1 MPASFPRLSAGD
13 ISEINIGAAIVAAPT
28 PTARKKV
35 KGPNKSRAV
44 IRDVEAGSS
53 VDCMHCGDRV
63 ELPTDAPEYV
73 PSGVPKSVEALIES
87 IGYDVAL
94 SRSGPNAWEIKQG
107 SATILICYHDKSGL
121 ISADTVLCELPKQNI
136 KPLYEYL
143 LRENFS
149 NEGMTLSLNGQDIVL
164 SLLIFDR
171 YLNEDTGKEMLAK
184 LFEKADFYDNLLVEK
199 YGAVWKTKG

>member
-1 MPASFPRLSAGD
+1 M
-13 ISEINIGAAIVAAPT
+13 
-28 PTARKKV
+28 
-35 KGPNKSRAV
+35 
-44 IRDVEAGSS
+44 
-53 VDCMHCGDRV
+53 
-63 ELPTDAPEYV
+63 
-73 PSGVPKSVEALIES
+73 
-87 IGYDVAL
+87 
-94 SRSGPNAWEIKQG
+94 
-107 SATILICYHDKSGL
+107 ICYHDKSGL